1 MPDRVGAIAYNVGMA
16 EPDKHSRRDF
26 LQGRAALRVAAGKA
40 QELVDSASQVLHEH
54 SSTGPVAHIHASR
67 RAMACEFAVQYHETD
82 NELGEAVLAAF
93 DLIEQIE
100 GQLTIYRERSEVID
114 INRIAAQQPVEV
126 DDDLFQL
133 LQLCEQLHLK
143 TDGAFDI
150 TSGPLSSVWGFLK
163 RAGHV
168 PESTELDRALA
179 RVDGA
184 AVRLDAETR
193 TVSFR
198 KAGTEINFNSI
209 GKGYALDLVAR
220 QLDHSGYS
228 DYLWHGGGSS
238 VLARG
243 ENRSSKKPCWTVGL
257 AHPLDS
263 KRRLAEFYLTDR
275 ALGTAGG
282 ATQFFEQEGQ
292 RYGHILDPRTG
303 WPASNVYSA
312 TVLAPSAAL
321 ADGLAT
327 AFFVMHPT
335 EVEQYCQRHP
345 EIGAV
350 LVCPVPDR
358 AGYVLNS
365 YGLGESEWALL
376 SSDEDC

>member
-1 MPDRVGAIAYNVGMA
+1 
-16 EPDKHSRRDF
+16 
-26 LQGRAALRVAAGKA
+26 
-40 QELVDSASQVLHEH
+40 
-54 SSTGPVAHIHASR
+54 
-67 RAMACEFAVQYHETD
+67 MACEFAVQYHETD
-82 NELGEAVLAAF
+82 DELGEAVLAAF
-93 DLIEQIE
+93 DQIE
-100 GQLTIYRERSEVID
+100 LVEDQLTIYREQSEVID
-114 INRIAAQQPVEV
+114 INRIAAEQPVAV

-133 LQLCEQLHLK
+133 LQLCEQLHLE

-163 RAGHV
+163 RAGQV
-168 PESTELDRALA
+168 PEPADLESALA
-179 RVDGA
+179 RVGGA
-184 AVRLDAETR
+184 AVRLNAETQS
-193 TVSFR
+193 VSFR
-198 KAGTEINFNSI
+198 EAETEINFNSI

-220 QLDHSGYS
+220 QLDQSGHS

-243 ENRSSKKPCWTVGL
+243 ENRSSKKRCWTIGL
-257 AHPLDS
+257 AHPLDP

-282 ATQFFEQEGQ
+282 ATQFFEQDGQ
-292 RYGHILDPRTG
+292 RYSHILDPRTG
-303 WPASNVYSA
+303 WPASNVYST

-335 EVEQYCQRHP
+335 EVEQYCQRHL

-350 LVCPVPDR
+350 LVCPVPDGS
-358 AGYVLNS
+358 GYRLHS
-365 YGLGESEWALL
+365 FGLGDNEWALL
-376 SSDEDC
+376 TADEDC